1 MDAARHSMVAKHPRS
16 NGAPVRPVIKS
27 KPTKR
32 PSGFSANTTEISRCD
47 SLNTFTAK
55 CVDKRK
61 CERKGQSLSMQM
73 RISGGEIE
81 TEVNELTVNP

>member
-1 MDAARHSMVAKHPRS
+1 
-16 NGAPVRPVIKS
+16 
-27 KPTKR
+27 
-32 PSGFSANTTEISRCD
+32 
-47 SLNTFTAK
+47 
-55 CVDKRK
+55 VDKRK